1 MGKRKRDKVE
11 QLVGQLIKSELEA
24 QLSRLVRKARK
35 KANREASKLNDT
47 LRLEYREG
55 EGFVDAEYHEPGE
68 QG

>member
-1 MGKRKRDKVE
+1 G
-11 QLVGQLIKSELEA
+11 

-35 KANREASKLNDT
+35 KANREAGKLNDT

-68 QG
+68 EGKEESPGEGEY